1 MNKRIADIEM
11 KNLLISGYSHYS
23 RDLERK
29 LLNEILCGNGLDTI
43 TFKNCGLPLASH
55 PTRHM
60 KNSIICMIA
69 VICRHAADLGADD
82 ERCYALGDYYI
93 NEIEQQNNL
102 DNWEVIGTEVF
113 NHFITLVKESK
124 LKAYSLPIRR
134 SIQYINQHI
143 YEKCSLK
150 DVASAINLHPNYLT
164 TKFKSEVGILITEY
178 IMRKKMEEAK
188 SLLQNSTYSV
198 TEISEILGFTS
209 LSYFAKL
216 FRKEYSCTPRE
227 FIQLLLPNIQ

>member
-1 MNKRIADIEM
+1 MSIAGIEM
-11 KNLLISGYSHYS
+11 KKLLISGYSHYS
-23 RDLERK
+23 RNLERK
-29 LLNEILCGNGLDTI
+29 LLNEILGGNGLDTI
-43 TFKNCGLPLASH
+43 ALNDIGLPLALQ

-69 VICRHAADLGADD
+69 VTCRHAADLGADD

-93 NEIEQQNNL
+93 NKIEQQNNL
-102 DNWEVIGTEVF
+102 DNWELIGTEIF
-113 NHFITLVKESK
+113 NNFIALVKESK
-124 LKAYSLPIRR
+124 FRAYSLPIRR
-134 SIQYINQHI
+134 SIQYINQHL
-143 YEKCSLK
+143 YEKCSLR
-150 DVASAINLHPNYLT
+150 DVATAINLHPNYLT

-178 IMRKKMEEAK
+178 IMSKKMEEAK

-198 TEISEILGFTS
+198 TEISEMLGFTS

-227 FIQLLLPNIQ
+227 FIKQLIPNIQ